1 MLIFQD
7 EAETTEVTEAIE
19 EDNEVVEN
27 IQEVT
32 NEVGMNYLTTF
43 ILHAKLLVFI
53 SI

>member
-7 EAETTEVTEAIE
+7 EAEPEVTEAIE

-32 NEVGMNYLTTF
+32 NEVGMNY
-43 ILHAKLLVFI
+43 
-53 SI
+53 